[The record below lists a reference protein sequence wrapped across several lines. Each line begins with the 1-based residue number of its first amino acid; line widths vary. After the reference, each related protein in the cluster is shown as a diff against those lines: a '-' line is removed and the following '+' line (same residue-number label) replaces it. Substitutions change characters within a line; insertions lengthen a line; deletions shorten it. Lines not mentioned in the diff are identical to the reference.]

1 MQKNNSA
8 IRVALITGWA
18 SSGLIVGCVSVPNT
32 PLPTTAIP
40 DDWHNQPQAQTHKA
54 LPSDIHPC
62 FAEQATPCANRWW
75 TVLQDDNLNAFV
87 DSVMAHNRERKIAA
101 LTVQKTQL
109 TLDKDRQARGWVL
122 SNTASLNRSGTH
134 DLAEHTTQHSH
145 NNSLGTTASWELD
158 LWGKLADQQAISQ
171 WEQHASIADQQALYL
186 SLSANAV
193 RSYFNLINL
202 NQRID
207 LAKATLAHDQT
218 LQKMLDIQLKAGKIA
233 PIDKVTLAQSINQH
247 QQNYQNLLNQKN
259 ELLATMAL
267 AMGDNLGALSAK
279 FPALANVRPSNRPLP
294 AMPIGLPAQVLANRP
309 DIQTAV
315 WRLKQAFAQAD
326 IAQKNLYPNIVLTA
340 GASTASPQLQ
350 QLLKLPVLS
359 WGLAVNLPPLNPKEA
374 QRTLQTS
381 DIATQ
386 QAVLIYQDT
395 LYKALADIEAKLSQY
410 QYQNSQRQL
419 IEQNYQQSQQL
430 LKANQ
435 LRYRAGSISLKQ
447 LLDAQEDSRQSLLSL
462 ADAHY
467 QQKLAWINLNQALG
481 GITLMYAEKN
491 GEKTFGRLVP

>member
-1 MQKNNSA
+1 MQKNNSVK
-8 IRVALITGWA
+8 IVALI
-18 SSGLIVGCVSVPNT
+18 SSLMVGCVNVPNT

-40 DDWHNQPQAQTHKA
+40 TKWHNQPQAQTNNA
-54 LPSDIHPC
+54 LPSDVYPC

-75 TVLQDDNLNAFV
+75 TALQDPALTAFV

-109 TLDKDRQARGWVL
+109 ILDKDRQARGWVL
-122 SNTASLNRSGTH
+122 SNTASLNQSGTH
-134 DLAEHTTQHSH
+134 DLAEHATQHSH
-145 NNSLGTTASWELD
+145 NNSLATTASWELD
-158 LWGKLADQQAISQ
+158 LWGKLADQQAVSQ
-171 WEQHASIADQQALYL
+171 WEQQASIADQQALYL

-193 RSYFNLINL
+193 RSYFALANL

-207 LAKATLAHDQT
+207 VAKATFAHDQT
-218 LQKMLDIQLKAGKIA
+218 LQKMLDIQLTAGKIA
-233 PIDKVTLAQSINQH
+233 QIDKVTLAQNSNQH
-247 QQNYQNLLNQKN
+247 QQNYQSLLNQKN
-259 ELLATMAL
+259 ELLAMMAL

-279 FPALANVRPSNRPLP
+279 FPTLANVRPHHRPLP

-315 WRLKQAFAQAD
+315 WRLKQAFVQAD

-340 GASTASPQLQ
+340 GATTASPQLH

-359 WGLAVNLPPLNPKEA
+359 WGLAVNLPPINPKEA

-386 QAVLIYQDT
+386 QAVLTYQDT
-395 LYKALADIEAKLSQY
+395 LYKALADVEAKLSQY
-410 QYQNSQRQL
+410 QYQTDQRQL
-419 IEQNYQQSQQL
+419 IEQNYQKSQQL

-435 LRYRAGSISLKQ
+435 LRYRAGAISLKQ
-447 LLDAQEDSRQSLLSL
+447 LIEVQEDSQQALINRY
-462 ADAHY
+462 DTDY
-467 QQKLAWINLNQALG
+467 QQELAWVNLHQALG
-481 GITLMYAEKN
+481 GITSADYH
-491 GEKTFGRLVP
+491 